1 MAAGSPS
8 EQRYRTMRRVT
19 LVGAFINFF
28 LALAQVVGGWLTQSQ
43 ALIADGVHT
52 LSDLASDFLV
62 LFASRKANVAADAL
76 HPYGHGRIETLATVG
91 VGLVLVAV
99 AFGIVVDAGRRMLS
113 PEELL
118 APAPLALAL
127 AALAI
132 ASKEILY
139 HYTIR
144 VARRVRSRLLEANAW
159 HHRSDVV
166 SSIVVLVGVG
176 ATLAGF
182 RFMDAVAAVLVAL
195 LIGHMGVRMI
205 WQSAHEL
212 IDTGVD
218 PEEQARM
225 LAAVRAIDGVR
236 DAHDLR
242 TRHMGGV
249 LLADVHVLV
258 APRIS
263 VSEGHRISESA
274 CRALRAINKEL
285 GDILVHV
292 DPEDDRLGAPSSH
305 LPGRA
310 ALLER
315 LQPHWEEITVRPA
328 ADDITLH
335 YLDGTVSLEIELPMD
350 AIDTLA
356 QAASI
361 SEKLVNATRKVE
373 GIDEVIVRFRC
384 PPADSSQA

>member
-1 MAAGSPS
+1 
-8 EQRYRTMRRVT
+8 
-19 LVGAFINFF
+19 
-28 LALAQVVGGWLTQSQ
+28 
-43 ALIADGVHT
+43 
-52 LSDLASDFLV
+52 
-62 LFASRKANVAADAL
+62 
-76 HPYGHGRIETLATVG
+76 
-91 VGLVLVAV
+91 
-99 AFGIVVDAGRRMLS
+99 
-113 PEELL
+113 
-118 APAPLALAL
+118 
-127 AALAI
+127 
-132 ASKEILY
+132 
-139 HYTIR
+139 
-144 VARRVRSRLLEANAW
+144 VRSRLLEANAW

-195 LIGHMGVRMI
+195 LIGHMGLRMI

-212 IDTGVD
+212 IDTGVE

-274 CRALRAINKEL
+274 CRALRAINVSSATSWCMSIPRTT
-285 GDILVHV
+285 GSARRAAIC
-292 DPEDDRLGAPSSH
+292 RGAPPCWSACSRT
-305 LPGRA
+305 G
-310 ALLER
+310 
-315 LQPHWEEITVRPA
+315 QEITVRPA

-335 YLDGTVSLEIELPMD
+335 YLDGTREPGD
-350 AIDTLA
+350 RAPDGPIDTLA
-356 QAASI
+356 QVASL
-361 SEKLVNATRKVE
+361 SEKLVKRHSQGRGHRRGHCPFPLSPRDQAARRQACAMRASLPCC
-373 GIDEVIVRFRC
+373 VRR
-384 PPADSSQA
+384 